1 MSDSSKRGV
10 LLEREVSA
18 ILRKKLG
25 ARVMRDSRSGAG
37 VNKQDI
43 RDYYNDIP
51 FSIECKDQETIK
63 VKEWMRQAI
72 DAASF
77 TQVPTLVFRADEEI
91 LACVRFSDL
100 VNLAVEIADQKA
112 EIDDLRMPSDTLA
125 RLGAQEI
132 VKSINKQVV
141 KLLPHSEVL
150 KQAAAR
156 KIERG
161 VKTDANG
168 HITDD
173 YGYCNQKGC
182 KFSRG
187 YKPPKAKKS

>member
-1 MSDSSKRGV
+1 MSDSSQRGKT
-10 LLEREVSA
+10 LELEVA
-18 ILRKKLG
+18 KILRKKLN
-25 ARVMRDSRSGAG
+25 ARVLRDSRSGAG

-63 VKEWMRQAI
+63 VKEWFRQAV

-91 LACVRFSDL
+91 LATVRFSDL

-112 EIDDLRMPSDTLA
+112 EIDDLRKPTEGYTADHHYAVHVDEDVKAKSAITMISGKLQEFA
-125 RLGAQEI
+125 R
-132 VKSINKQVV
+132 VK
-141 KLLPHSEVL
+141 P
-150 KQAAAR
+150 AA
-156 KIERG
+156 KF
-161 VKTDANG
+161 DANG

-182 KFSRG
+182 KYSRG
-187 YKPPKAKKS
+187 YKAPKAKKP